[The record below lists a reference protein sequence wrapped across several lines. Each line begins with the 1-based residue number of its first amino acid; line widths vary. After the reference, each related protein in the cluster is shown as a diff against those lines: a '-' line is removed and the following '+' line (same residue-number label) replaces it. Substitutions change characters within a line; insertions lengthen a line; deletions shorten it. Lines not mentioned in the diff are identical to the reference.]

1 MKRYAWAL
9 ALLAIGCNAATLTRS
24 GIEGTLDPVTPAGW
38 ALGRN
43 VPDTY
48 DIYLDAA
55 NSHEG
60 ERSLVLVSTKAA
72 VTEFASFSQR
82 IDARDFAGKR
92 VRFSGY
98 IKSKLV
104 KRWAGLWFRVDT
116 ATRQSVAI
124 DNMEDRPITGT
135 NDWTRCEIVLDV
147 PDNAAMLLFGLL
159 LEGTGEVWLDECA
172 LEVVGDDVKSTGM
185 FTTGFTKQEPVPP
198 GLPTSPNNMSF
209 EG

>member
-1 MKRYAWAL
+1 L
-9 ALLAIGCNAATLTRS
+9 FAIGCNAGGLDRS
-24 GIEGTLDPVTPAGW
+24 GIEGALDPVTPAGW

-43 VPDTY
+43 SPDTY
-48 DIYLDAA
+48 HIYLDSA
-55 NSHEG
+55 NAYGGKS
-60 ERSLVLVSTKAA
+60 SLVLLSTRAA
-72 VTEFASFSQR
+72 ATEFASFSQR
-82 IDARDFAGKR
+82 IDAADYAGKR

-104 KRWAGLWFRVDT
+104 AQWAGLWFRVDT
-116 ATRQSVAI
+116 TTRQSVAI

-159 LEGTGEVWLDECA
+159 LEGTGQVWLDECA
-172 LEVVGDDVKSTGM
+172 LEVVGDDVDTTGM
-185 FTTGFTKQEPVPP
+185 FVTGFTKQEPVPP